1 MKVTV
6 TQGVRVV
13 HDGTLYQDGQSG
25 DVPKDVAERWVTN
38 GWASEGSGA
47 LAQRDP
53 RGLAAPAQDPRPA
66 KTTGRK

>member
-6 TQGVRVV
+6 TQGIRVV
-13 HDGTLYQDGQSG
+13 HDRVLYQDGQSA
-25 DVPKDVAERWVTN
+25 DVPNEVAEEWVKN

-53 RGLAAPAQDPRPA
+53 RGLTAPVQGPTRT